1 MIKAVTDKIV
11 VHELKIEKSKG
22 GLIIP
27 ESVQQ
32 PQAYGKVISIGEQV
46 KAPIK
51 EGDILIFHT
60 NGGMAMVV
68 EGKILRCL
76 MENELYGIIQ
86 SDEILETL
94 TPCEIKQQDLDKLDK
109 AMKAAQTQS
118 SGKGS
123 RIVRV

>member
-11 VHELKIEKSKG
+11 VQELKREKSKG

-32 PQAYGKVISIGEQV
+32 PQAFGQVISIGEKV
-46 KAPIK
+46 TAPVQ
-51 EGDILIFHT
+51 EGDVLVFHN

-68 EGKILRCL
+68 EGKVLRCL
-76 MENELYGIIQ
+76 MENELYGIVE
-86 SDEILETL
+86 STEIRDAL
-94 TPCEIKQQDLDKLDK
+94 TPCEVKQQDLDKLD
-109 AMKAAQTQS
+109 AAI
-118 SGKGS
+118 KGAQGQS